1 MQVQLISSLL
11 ALLLLFGGAGAWAQ
25 TLDGRDVEVSIVNDR
40 GRPFPDYPMRR
51 AGRNV
56 YKAHLE
62 AVRGSEYAIRIR
74 NRSDQRIGIVVAVDG
89 RNIISGDASRLSA
102 RERMYVLEPGQ
113 RETYEGWRTGKNRVN
128 RFYFTD
134 SGDAYADAWGDTSDL
149 GIIAVAAFQ
158 EVERHRPEPQPWS
171 GGRDAERRERSLQ
184 SAPPAAAGRGLEGA
198 PAPGTG
204 YGDSAWSPSRRVEF
218 DPESRPFA
226 KFLFRYAWRNVLC
239 QEGVIDCGRR
249 PRTWERGDDYA
260 PPPPPPRYERRGDYD
275 D

>member
-1 MQVQLISSLL
+1 MQIQLISTLA
-11 ALLLLFGGAGAWAQ
+11 ALLLLFGSGGVLAQ
-25 TLDGRDVEVSIVNDR
+25 ALDGRDVEVRIVNDR

-51 AGRNV
+51 SGRNV
-56 YKAHLE
+56 YKAYLE
-62 AVRGSEYAIRIR
+62 AVRDSDYSIRVR
-74 NRSDQRIGIVVAVDG
+74 NRSNQRIGVVVAVDG
-89 RNIISGDASRLSA
+89 RNIISGEASRLSS

-113 RETYEGWRTGKNRVN
+113 QETYEGWRTGKNRVN

-134 SGDAYADAWGDTSDL
+134 AGDSYAGAWGDTSDL

-158 EVERHRPEPQPWS
+158 EVERYRPEPQPWA
-171 GGRDAERRERSLQ
+171 GGREQERRKYSSAQ
-184 SAPPAAAGRGLEGA
+184 GAPPAATQSLEGA

-204 YGDSAWSPSRRVEF
+204 YGDSTWSPSRRVDF

-226 KFLFRYAWRNVLC
+226 KFLFRYAWRKVLC

-260 PPPPPPRYERRGDYD
+260 PPPPRYERRGNYD